1 MNKNKQQHFG
11 SLKQPTPKNLNTRR
25 AQMNKTIKISLL
37 LLLIVGLLFSAYRL
51 GSKKDNTTILSVST
65 TVQDFNSVLA
75 NSLEQ
80 LEKTA
85 NEAEFGK
92 IILNV
97 DDTAIIVTVKM
108 KDLRKLTRTEIPFDQ
123 FIRTYLKFS

>member
-1 MNKNKQQHFG
+1 MR
-11 SLKQPTPKNLNTRR
+11 T
-25 AQMNKTIKISLL
+25 QMNKTIKISFLL
-37 LLLIVGLLFSAYRL
+37 LSIVGLLFSAYQL
-51 GSKKDNTTILSVST
+51 GSKKGNTTILSVST

-80 LEKTA
+80 LEKAA

-97 DDTAIIVTVKM
+97 DGSAIIVTVKM

>member
-1 MNKNKQQHFG
+1 
-11 SLKQPTPKNLNTRR
+11 
-25 AQMNKTIKISLL
+25 MNKTIKISLL

-51 GSKKDNTTILSVST
+51 GSKKGNTTILSVST

-80 LEKTA
+80 LEKAA

-97 DDTAIIVTVKM
+97 DGSAIIVTVKM
-108 KDLRKLTRTEIPFDQ
+108 KDLRKLTRTEIP
-123 FIRTYLKFS
+123 

>member
-1 MNKNKQQHFG
+1 MR
-11 SLKQPTPKNLNTRR
+11 T
-25 AQMNKTIKISLL
+25 QMNKTIKISLL

-51 GSKKDNTTILSVST
+51 GSKKGNTTILSVST

-97 DDTAIIVTVKM
+97 DDAAIIVTVKM
-108 KDLRKLTRTEIPFDQ
+108 KDLRKLTRTEISFDQ

>member
-1 MNKNKQQHFG
+1 
-11 SLKQPTPKNLNTRR
+11 
-25 AQMNKTIKISLL
+25 MNKTIKISLL

-51 GSKKDNTTILSVST
+51 GSKKGNTTILSVST

-97 DDTAIIVTVKM
+97 DDAAIIVTVKM
-108 KDLRKLTRTEIPFDQ
+108 KDLRKLTRTEISFDQ

>member
-1 MNKNKQQHFG
+1 MR
-11 SLKQPTPKNLNTRR
+11 T
-25 AQMNKTIKISLL
+25 QMNKTIKISLL
-37 LLLIVGLLFSAYRL
+37 LLSIVGLLFSAYRL
-51 GSKKDNTTILSVST
+51 GSKKGNTTILSVST

-80 LEKTA
+80 LEKAA

-97 DDTAIIVTVKM
+97 DGSAIIVTVKM